1 MLYNVIPII
10 KKVKI
15 TNFFCIDL
23 FSFYTGIVMTS
34 LAYFVAYCIIKR
46 NKPVINNQI
55 VLPGLCSGIL
65 WGIANVGFLCFK
77 IFNNIIINLF

>member
-1 MLYNVIPII
+1 MLYNVIPNI

-55 VLPGLCSGIL
+55 VQ
-65 WGIANVGFLCFK
+65 NVNK
-77 IFNNIIINLF
+77 IYKNKKMIN